1 MAYPDWHDILK
12 NGITNVRDLPAVL
25 PPGFKSPASVLDEY
39 PMFINT
45 YFAGLIARADDALAR
60 QVIPDP
66 RELDDRGL
74 VDDPLTENRQSPVA
88 GVIHR
93 YPDRVVFLVSNRC
106 AILCRF
112 CMRKRLAGRSAALT
126 AAEIAAALDYIRE
139 NKNIREVILSGGDPL
154 LLEDDKLDYILAT
167 IRGIDHVQVIR
178 IHSRVPCALPQRITP
193 ELAEMLKKYHPLY
206 LNIHFNHPDEV
217 TETAASACIRL
228 AEAGIPL
235 GSQTVLLKN
244 VNDSAGV
251 IEHLMRRLLNIR
263 VKPYYLHHPDLV
275 RGTAH
280 FRVAVKDGLAIMQSL
295 QGRLSGS
302 AIPRYMV
309 DLPAG
314 GGKIPLSP
322 EFVRETKDG
331 MMIVKNFAG
340 EMFAYPLDA

>member
-1 MAYPDWHDILK
+1 MAYPVWQDILK
-12 NGITNVRDLPAVL
+12 SGITHIRDLPAGL
-25 PPGFKSPASVLDEY
+25 AADFQSLASVQAVY

-45 YFAGLIARADDALAR
+45 YYAGLMAGPDDALAR
-60 QVIPDP
+60 QVVPDA

-139 NKNIREVILSGGDPL
+139 NKHIREVILSGGDPL
-154 LLEDDKLDYILAT
+154 LLEDDTLDHILAA

-178 IHSRVPCALPQRITP
+178 IHSRVPCALPQRVTP
-193 ELAEMLKKYHPLY
+193 ELAEILKTYHPLY

-235 GSQTVLLKN
+235 GSQTVLLKG
-244 VNDSAGV
+244 VNDSAEV
-251 IEHLMRRLLNIR
+251 IERLMRRLLNIR
-263 VKPYYLHHPDLV
+263 VKPYYLHHPDLI

-280 FRVAVKDGLAIMQSL
+280 FRVPVKDGLAIMQSL
-295 QGRLSGS
+295 QGRLSGT

-309 DLPAG
+309 DLPGG
-314 GGKIPLSP
+314 GGKVPLSP
-322 EFVRETKDG
+322 EFVREMKDG
-331 MMIVKNFAG
+331 MMVVKNFAG
-340 EMFAYPLDA
+340 KLFAYPLDA